1 MVIPFLTVYLVHKG
15 YTIGAAGYVMAAF
28 GSGAIV
34 GSYTGGRLS
43 DKFGFFYIQLFSL
56 LLNGILF
63 IVLGKMQSL
72 TQIAICI
79 FILSSVGE
87 AFRPANATAIAAYS
101 NENNRT
107 RCYSLNRLAVNLG
120 WSIGPAVGGILAS
133 IHYSLLFWADG
144 LTCVAASILLFIVMS
159 PLKPGNLQINT
170 KPPDKK
176 ISAYRDK
183 FFLKGMFFI
192 LLISICFFQF
202 FSIIPLYYKNI
213 IHLNEAIIG
222 LILAGNGLFIVLF
235 EMVLVYKLENKK
247 SVFLYISIGSFLIG
261 LSFFAL
267 EIAPLFVVAIFS
279 MLLLTLGEMFLFPF
293 MNNFWVSRSSEL
305 TRGQYAALYN
315 ICFAIGNVVA
325 PTLSALIIT
334 QFGFNL
340 LWTVDFVVCLC
351 AALGFLT
358 MRNKF
363 NL

>member
-1 MVIPFLTVYLVHKG
+1 M
-15 YTIGAAGYVMAAF
+15 
-28 GSGAIV
+28 
-34 GSYTGGRLS
+34 
-43 DKFGFFYIQLFSL
+43 
-56 LLNGILF
+56 
-63 IVLGKMQSL
+63 
-72 TQIAICI
+72 
-79 FILSSVGE
+79 
-87 AFRPANATAIAAYS
+87 
-101 NENNRT
+101 
-107 RCYSLNRLAVNLG
+107 
-120 WSIGPAVGGILAS
+120 
-133 IHYSLLFWADG
+133 
-144 LTCVAASILLFIVMS
+144 
-159 PLKPGNLQINT
+159 
-170 KPPDKK
+170 
-176 ISAYRDK
+176 
-183 FFLKGMFFI
+183 
-192 LLISICFFQF
+192 
-202 FSIIPLYYKNI
+202 
-213 IHLNEAIIG
+213 
-222 LILAGNGLFIVLF
+222 ILAGNGLFIVLF